1 MANNKNSNYGKDL
14 ADTTTSSVEN
24 SSASLQNESV
34 EYSAGTSA
42 SVTGSNRPTTI
53 KDALR
58 LIDDVINR
66 DGANLRELITSEY
79 TNLRRA
85 INDFAPK
92 MGDQVLDY
100 GTQAVDQA
108 SVYAKQ
114 GVEQSRVIASRVD
127 AQVRTNPW
135 PIIGGAAFASL
146 AIGFLLGRGADSSSD
161 SDLH

>member
-1 MANNKNSNYGKDL
+1 MANNKNNLYGTDVPPIS
-14 ADTTTSSVEN
+14 TTTDTSTNMRSETIGSSGG
-24 SSASLQNESV
+24 SSAN
-34 EYSAGTSA
+34 
-42 SVTGSNRPTTI
+42 VTGSNRPTTI

-79 TNLRRA
+79 ANLRRA

-92 MGDQVLDY
+92 MGDKVSDY

-114 GVEQSRVIASRVD
+114 GMEQSRVIASKVD

-135 PIIGGAAFASL
+135 PIVGGVALASL
-146 AIGFLLGRGADSSSD
+146 ALGFLLGRGGDTTPD